1 MRLYPALIAVVFLVS
16 CAGDRPI
23 GRGLDEAP
31 AVPAPTTETA
41 ADAEEPREI
50 AEAPVIPPG
59 DFPTATPEDAGFDP
73 AALAEA
79 VDGIRR
85 MSGTR
90 LLLVT
95 RGGRLVVEE
104 AWGAAPD
111 RPVNVKSASKSLLSA
126 LVGIA
131 LERGDLEGLDQ
142 PIAELLPGRAS
153 GAKGAIA
160 LRDLLT
166 MSSGL
171 RSVSGEGYG
180 AWVSTSDWTAAAL
193 AQPLVGEPGAAFE
206 YSTGDSHLVAAVLAE
221 ATGTSVLAYA
231 REHLLEPLGIE
242 IDSWE
247 RAPEGVH
254 LGGNQV
260 SLTPLDLARFGQLY
274 LNRGRWGDRQLVP
287 AEWVETSTRVHAEGW
302 PDRYGAY
309 GYLWWI
315 RPEAGAYMAVGYG
328 GQFLYLAPAD
338 DLAIV
343 LIATLEGK
351 GEEWDRELLARFED
365 GIRGALRSGS

>member
-1 MRLYPALIAVVFLVS
+1 MKLSPAVIAVVLLVS
-16 CAGDRPI
+16 CAGDRPTDPE
-23 GRGLDEAP
+23 RGEAP
-31 AVPAPTTETA
+31 AAAVRAAETE
-41 ADAEEPREI
+41 AEAEAPREVE
-50 AEAPVIPPG
+50 EAPVIPPG

-79 VDGIRR
+79 VAEIRR
-85 MSGTR
+85 MRGTR
-90 LLLVT
+90 LLLVV
-95 RGGRLVVEE
+95 RQGRLVVEE
-104 AWGAAPD
+104 AWNAAPD

-131 LERGDLEGLDQ
+131 LERGDLAGLDR
-142 PIAELLPGRAS
+142 PLGELLPAHAS
-153 GAKGAIA
+153 GTKAEIT

-180 AWVSTSDWTAAAL
+180 AWVSTSNWTAAAL
-193 AQPLVGEPGAAFE
+193 AQPLVGEPGATFE

-231 REHLLEPLGIE
+231 REHLLAPLGIE
-242 IDSWE
+242 IEWWE
-247 RAPEGVH
+247 RSPEGVH
-254 LGGNQV
+254 LGGNQM
-260 SLTPLDLARFGQLY
+260 SLAPLDLARFGQLY
-274 LNRGRWGDRQLVP
+274 LNRGRWGNRQLVP
-287 AEWVETSTRVHAEGW
+287 AEWIETSTRVHAEGW

-309 GYLWWI
+309 GYLWWV
-315 RPEAGAYMAVGYG
+315 RPEAGAYVAVGYG

-343 LIATLEGK
+343 LISTVESK
-351 GEEWDRELLARFED
+351 GEAWDREMLSIFDD
-365 GIRGALRSGS
+365 GIRGALRPGD